1 MVMTRRYVPEP
12 DGSYWNV
19 AVYDDD
25 PERRCWFVAITVHM
39 AQAADLVAGML
50 GSVYSIGSRN
60 LPLDVDAFAA
70 ALTATSYCTIAGIG
84 ALADLFV
91 PYGGADPASLLEV
104 ILQALSDGLAARKRV

>member
-19 AVYDDD
+19 VVYDDD
-25 PERRCWFVAITVHM
+25 PERRCRFVAITVHM

-50 GSVYSIGSRN
+50 GSAYSIGSRN

-70 ALTATSYCTIAGIG
+70 AL
-84 ALADLFV
+84 ADLFV
-91 PYGGADPASLLEV
+91 PYGGADPASLLEA